1 MSTLLDT
8 FKTLKPWQISVL
20 AAILVGAA
28 GATYGVYALVSD
40 SGQAG
45 LSDDQQLIPAQVGN
59 LVNQISTN
67 GSLVYPVRETL
78 TFGTQGTV
86 EEVLVEEGQ
95 VVEEG
100 QALARLDATTV
111 ASLER
116 AAARARV
123 DLRSAEE
130 ALAEAKDPHT
140 SLDLAQAEAEVAN
153 ANLSF
158 RSAQETLDEL
168 KNGPV
173 AEDIS
178 KAQFQVDAATATLA
192 SAEGEISLSL
202 REWDGETQE
211 AQEALDDAQEGYQGV
226 FQSWLGIEVNEAE
239 MELDPDTLLDSWGVD
254 LASLFDPDL
263 RFQDVNRGILAEG
276 LSLDDPAT
284 PWSEAVLYTWLN
296 FYPGTIA
303 PTCENGVVLGQG
315 VCIQKE
321 MGDAWDAYQE
331 AKDNNDAVQIQA
343 AKAIV
348 KAGDAVVQAE
358 ESLATAQE
366 ALTDVQDGPDALDV
380 EVKEKQFAVAQ
391 ANLAKAEEELAELT
405 GSVDSLEV
413 ALRETDLASAQL
425 ALEEALQRLEGAA
438 LRAPMFGIVSIV
450 DVDAGQSVNPNT
462 PVFEI
467 VDPTVIEVDGIV
479 DEIDVLFVRE
489 GARAEVT
496 MDALPGQTLVGT
508 VSSIASAAQ
517 SQQGVVS
524 YPIRIQVR
532 VPEGVELREGL
543 SATASIVIR
552 EESNVILLPLQAL
565 YGTFEQPVVRVMFNG
580 RIEERPVVLGNSDD
594 FWVAVREGLSE
605 GEQVVMEASQAAST
619 GFSFRDFR
627 QFAGAGQ
634 FSGALPGGG
643 SRGGLGGDG
652 GRGQRPRDNRN
663 R

>member
-8 FKTLKPWQISVL
+8 FNLLKPWQIGVL

-28 GATYGVYALVSD
+28 GATYGVYALVND

-45 LSDDQQLIPAQVGN
+45 LSDDQQLIPAQIGN
-59 LVNQISTN
+59 LVNQVSTN

-78 TFGTQGTV
+78 TFGTQGTI

-95 VVEEG
+95 VVERG
-100 QALARLDATTV
+100 QALARLDAVTV

-116 AAARARV
+116 ATARARV

-140 SLDLAQAEAEVAN
+140 LLEMALAEAEVAN

-158 RSAQETLDEL
+158 RNAQEMLDEL
-168 KNGPV
+168 KSGPT

-178 KAQFQVDAATATLA
+178 NAMFQLDAATTNLTNAVG
-192 SAEGEISLSL
+192 SHSLSL
-202 REWDGETQE
+202 REWEGKTQE
-211 AQEALDDAQEGYQGV
+211 AQEARDYAQEGYQDV
-226 FQSWLGIEVNEAE
+226 FQSWLGIEVDEAE
-239 MELDPDTLLDSWGVD
+239 VELDPDTLLDSWGVN

-263 RFQDVNRGILAEG
+263 RYQDLNKGFWAEG
-276 LSLDDPAT
+276 LSGDDPAT

-296 FYPGTIA
+296 FYPGAIA
-303 PTCENGVVLGQG
+303 PTCEDGVVLGRG
-315 VCIQKE
+315 VCIEKE

-331 AKDNNDAVQIQA
+331 AKDSNDAVQIQA
-343 AKAIV
+343 AGAIV
-348 KAGDAVVQAE
+348 KAEDAVIQAE

-366 ALTDVQDGPDALDV
+366 ALTNVQNGPDALDV
-380 EVKEKQFAVAQ
+380 EVKEKLFAVAQ
-391 ANLAKAEEELAELT
+391 ANLVKAKEELAELM

-413 ALRETDLASAQL
+413 ALREADLASAQL
-425 ALEEALQRLEGAA
+425 ALEEALRRLEGAA

-450 DVDAGQSVNPNT
+450 NVEAGQAINANS

-489 GARAEVT
+489 GARAAVT

-508 VSSIASAAQ
+508 VSSIAPAAQ

-552 EESNVILLPLQAL
+552 EETNVILLPLQAL

-605 GEQVVMEASQAAST
+605 GEQVVMEATQAAST

-627 QFAGAGQ
+627 QFAGAGR
-634 FSGALPGGG
+634 FDGTRGGFGGG
-643 SRGGLGGDG
+643 GGGGQQPRGD
-652 GRGQRPRDNRN
+652 RN